1 MVWGKPSSWGAI
13 SVAPKWSQN
22 STLGIEI
29 KILILWEA
37 KPYQFDTLGANG
49 ILWVSNCDR
58 APTWWFGANHR
69 VKKSWISSLPTWCF
83 GSLGPLPLASD
94 RWLQTVKLMRCKFSD
109 DSKSACMFRRLQMSE
124 QQAERQRKNCL
135 QKALIFDVR
144 ANEIM
149 LEDLSRLLHCFQQQL
164 FIFSF
169 SDPI

>member
-1 MVWGKPSSWGAI
+1 
-13 SVAPKWSQN
+13 
-22 STLGIEI
+22 
-29 KILILWEA
+29 
-37 KPYQFDTLGANG
+37 
-49 ILWVSNCDR
+49 
-58 APTWWFGANHR
+58 
-69 VKKSWISSLPTWCF
+69 
-83 GSLGPLPLASD
+83 
-94 RWLQTVKLMRCKFSD
+94 
-109 DSKSACMFRRLQMSE
+109 MSE